1 MTKKEITICGKT
13 VTLAYCFATEI
24 SYKIL
29 SDEDIT
35 QFMQDCI
42 AAVQEETMPDTRR
55 SIYAILAAMSAY
67 YESVKQPAPLT
78 DEDLMFNAS
87 PLEIVTALVILITL
101 RAEFYHI
108 PSSEPKDKEE
118 GDGSKN

>member
-1 MTKKEITICGKT
+1 MTKKEITICGKA

-35 QFMQDCI
+35 KFMQDCI
-42 AAVQEETMPDTRR
+42 AALQKKTMPDTHR
-55 SIYAILAAMSAY
+55 SILAILAAQSAY
-67 YESVKQPAPLT
+67 YESVEQPAPLT
-78 DEDLMFNAS
+78 DEDLMYNAS
-87 PLEIVTALVILITL
+87 PLEIGTALGTLIAL

-108 PSSEPKDKEE
+108 PKGEPKDKEE
-118 GDGSKN
+118 GDAGKN

>member
-1 MTKKEITICGKT
+1 MTKKEITICGKA

-35 QFMQDCI
+35 NFMQDCI
-42 AAVQEETMPDTRR
+42 ASVQKETMPDTRH
-55 SIYAILAAMSAY
+55 SIHAILAAQSAY
-67 YESVKQPAPLT
+67 YESVGQPAPLT
-78 DEDLMFNAS
+78 DEDLMYNAS
-87 PLEIVTALVILITL
+87 PLEIGTALGTLIVL

-118 GDGSKN
+118 GDDSKN

>member
-1 MTKKEITICGKT
+1 MTKKEITICGKA

-35 QFMQDCI
+35 KFMQDCI

-55 SIYAILAAMSAY
+55 SVYAILAAMSAY

-78 DEDLMFNAS
+78 DEDLIYNAS
-87 PLEIVTALVILITL
+87 PLEIGTALGTLIVL
-101 RAEFYHI
+101 RADFYHI
-108 PSSEPKDKEE
+108 PAAEPKDKEE

>member
-1 MTKKEITICGKT
+1 MTKEEITICGKA

-35 QFMQDCI
+35 NFMQDCI
-42 AAVQEETMPDTRR
+42 AALQKKTMPEMSR
-55 SIYAILAAMSAY
+55 SICAILAAHSAY
-67 YESVKQPAPLT
+67 YESVDQPAPLT
-78 DEDLMFNAS
+78 DKDLMYNAS
-87 PLEIVTALVILITL
+87 PSEIGTALGTLIAL

-108 PSSEPKDKEE
+108 PAAEPKDKEE